1 MSGPVAEGGAMT
13 DQPSPMSSWFPD
25 DALEAELELIP
36 LHLLVAEDDTATRNI
51 LVRTLEKFGYRVTS
65 ASNGTEAMALL
76 NDENDSPELALVDWM
91 MPGMDGLEIC
101 RRLKHRKRPFVF
113 VILLTARAGDED
125 IIEGLEAGAHEFLT
139 KPFNIHVLA
148 ARVAAGARIV
158 RLEKKLM
165 LKSEILRDYLE
176 KIEPKS

>member
-1 MSGPVAEGGAMT
+1 MLWHSRNGGVMT
-13 DQPSPMSSWFPD
+13 DSIQATTSWFPD
-25 DALEAELELIP
+25 EVLEAELEQIP
-36 LHLLVAEDDTATRNI
+36 LHLLVAEDDSSTRQI
-51 LVRTLEKFGYRVTS
+51 LIKTLEKFGYRVTS
-65 ASNGTEAMALL
+65 ASNGLDAMDLL
-76 NDENDSPELALVDWM
+76 NNEMDPSELALIDWM

-101 RRLKHRKRPFVF
+101 RNLKARKRPFVF
-113 VILLTARAGDED
+113 VILLTARCGDD
-125 IIEGLEAGAHEFLT
+125 DVIEGLAAGAHEFLT

-176 KIEPKS
+176 RLSPD